1 MSLWLSLPSN
11 PSFSTSKTGNV
22 SGGNFFEIEADGTDV
37 RNGDATVW
45 DDQRYPATAQ
55 NLDVSGGRI
64 DFNYSTLT
72 IDYQANARFPNEP
85 LGIVAQLS
93 HARKPDSDIFPH
105 IHWVQ
110 NQNNF
115 PNLMIEYRWFNNGAA
130 PGSFTQLALS
140 AANSVFTYVSGD
152 LAQITSIPLPGGFG
166 TGKALSSFFEV
177 KIYRDNNNNS
187 GLFAGSDPYSGVFLL
202 KEFDI
207 HIEKDM
213 DGSRQE
219 FIK

>member
-1 MSLWLSLPSN
+1 MSLWTRVQSN
-11 PSFSTSKTGNV
+11 PSFDASKTGNV
-22 SGGNFFEIEADGTDV
+22 SGGSFFEIESDGTDI
-37 RNGDATVW
+37 RKGDATIW

-64 DFNYSTLT
+64 DFNYSELT
-72 IDYQANARFPNEP
+72 IDYQANARYPNEP

-93 HARKPDSDIFPH
+93 HARKSDSDIYPH

-115 PNLMIEYRWFNNGAA
+115 PNLMIEYRWYNNNSD
-130 PGSFTQLALS
+130 PGSFTQLVLS
-140 AANSVFTYVSGD
+140 PANNVFPYVSGD

-166 TGKALSSFFEV
+166 VGKALSSFFEV
-177 KIYRDNNNNS
+177 KIFRDNNNNS
-187 GLFAGSDPYSGVFLL
+187 GLFAGSDPYSGVFSL

-207 HIEKDM
+207 HIEKDTV
-213 DGSRQE
+213 GSRQE
-219 FIK
+219 FVK